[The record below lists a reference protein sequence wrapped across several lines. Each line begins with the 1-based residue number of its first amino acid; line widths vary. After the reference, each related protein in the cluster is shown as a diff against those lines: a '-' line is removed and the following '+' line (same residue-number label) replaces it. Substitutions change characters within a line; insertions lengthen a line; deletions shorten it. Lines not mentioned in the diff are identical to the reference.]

1 VACNPIGVGGT
12 VAPGI
17 GPPPPQ
23 AVRKNEVKRQTMYV
37 FEIAVMKL
45 LYNAA
50 TFNS

>member
-1 VACNPIGVGGT
+1 MGVGGT
-12 VAPGI
+12 VAPGVC
-17 GPPPPQ
+17 PPLPQ
-23 AVRKNEVKRQTMYV
+23 AVRKNEVKRQTMYI